1 MGSRGQG
8 KDSALNRTRG
18 PIPSDPKAT
27 AQCVNS
33 DAGRLGDLV
42 MGKSGDSFLQMFIYF
57 HD

>member
-8 KDSALNRTRG
+8 KDLASNRTRG
-18 PIPSDPKAT
+18 PIPSGPRAT

-42 MGKSGDSFLQMFIYF
+42 MGKSGDSFFQTFLYF